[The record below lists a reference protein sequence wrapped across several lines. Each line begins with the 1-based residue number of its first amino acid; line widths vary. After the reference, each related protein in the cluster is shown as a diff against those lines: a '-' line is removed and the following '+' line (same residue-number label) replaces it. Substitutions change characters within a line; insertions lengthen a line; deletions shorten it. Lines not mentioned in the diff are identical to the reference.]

1 MIKLPDFSNM
11 DISSA
16 RRPPSGQPLIAV
28 KHSIESQPNLP
39 TVTYGVDKDA
49 SPTELGGSV
58 VVQNEKGNEMKT
70 DLALQQKD

>member
-1 MIKLPDFSNM
+1 MIKLPGFSDMN
-11 DISSA
+11 ISSA
-16 RRPPSGQPLIAV
+16 RRPSSGQPLIAV

-58 VVQNEKGNEMKT
+58 VVQYEKGKEMKT
-70 DLALQQKD
+70 DLSNGQL